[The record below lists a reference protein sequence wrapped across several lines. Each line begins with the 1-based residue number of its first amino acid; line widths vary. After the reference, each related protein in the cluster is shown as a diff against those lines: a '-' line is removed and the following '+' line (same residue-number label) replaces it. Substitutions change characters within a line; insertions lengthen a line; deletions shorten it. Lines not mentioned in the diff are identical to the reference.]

1 MSGAALQVSF
11 QTANII
17 TPTCNMK
24 FGELENEVV
33 LGLIHEHYCLNL

>member
-11 QTANII
+11 QTVNVI

-24 FGELENEVV
+24 FGELETAAV
-33 LGLIHEHYCLNL
+33 LVLIHEHYCLNL